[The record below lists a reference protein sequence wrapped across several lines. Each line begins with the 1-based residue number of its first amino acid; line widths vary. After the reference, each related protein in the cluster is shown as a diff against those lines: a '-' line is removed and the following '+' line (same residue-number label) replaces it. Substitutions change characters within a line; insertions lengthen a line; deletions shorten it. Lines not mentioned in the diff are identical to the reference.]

1 MLLVIRYKVKV
12 KAMFKMWNHDMPL
25 HAIYSRFHDLSL
37 TLLLNTLLNTKKNS
51 GKSALAAVLCLV

>member
-1 MLLVIRYKVKV
+1 
-12 KAMFKMWNHDMPL
+12 MWNHDMPL

-51 GKSALAAVLCLV
+51 GKSAFTILSYCTILS

>member
-1 MLLVIRYKVKV
+1 
-12 KAMFKMWNHDMPL
+12 MWNHDMPL

-37 TLLLNTLLNTKKNS
+37 TLLLNTLLKTKKNS